1 MSLKTG
7 YCSSF
12 GCISSLKHMQKDTQ
26 YIQLTIIDGVTMPDG
41 YVLGVGRVGVTLGQ
55 GGYTP

>member
-1 MSLKTG
+1 
-7 YCSSF
+7 
-12 GCISSLKHMQKDTQ
+12 MQKDTQ

>member
-1 MSLKTG
+1 
-7 YCSSF
+7 
-12 GCISSLKHMQKDTQ
+12 MQKDTQ

-55 GGYTP
+55 GVTPLRGCLDKILVSELVC